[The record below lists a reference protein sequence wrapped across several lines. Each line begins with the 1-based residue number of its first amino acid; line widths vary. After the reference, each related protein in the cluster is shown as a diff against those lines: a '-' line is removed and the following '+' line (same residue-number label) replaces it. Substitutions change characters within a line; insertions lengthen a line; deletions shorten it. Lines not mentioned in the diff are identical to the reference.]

1 MKRDQ
6 LLSESLNRHEKA
18 EGRQLLSATGNDVV
32 ADSVEG
38 NEVQVLTRGQMHA
51 TR

>member
-6 LLSESLNRHEKA
+6 LFSESLNRHEKA
-18 EGRQLLSATGNDVV
+18 EARQLLSATENDVV
-32 ADSVEG
+32 ADSVEV
-38 NEVQVLTRGQMHA
+38 NEVQVLTGGQMHA